1 MKLICAVFL
10 PGNGNSVRNT
20 EGILT
25 DGKTEMNAAEG
36 EKQLLTQTAESAWCT
51 FKTGQE

>member
-1 MKLICAVFL
+1 MKLIGAVFL
-10 PGNGNSVRNT
+10 RGNGNSVRNT

-25 DGKTEMNAAEG
+25 DGKTEMNAGG
-36 EKQLLTQTAESAWCT
+36 EKQPLTQTEESAWRT

>member
-1 MKLICAVFL
+1 MKLIGAVFL
-10 PGNGNSVRNT
+10 RGNGNSVRNT

-25 DGKTEMNAAEG
+25 DGKTEMNTGEG
-36 EKQLLTQTAESAWCT
+36 EKQPLTQTAESAWRP